1 VDLEELTCDRACP
14 SKSRSTQG
22 IVRRERH
29 CLFAITRREE
39 RKCDLHEWVVILSSA
54 NVERLFGGS
63 ACRGGFQSGGQ
74 CFSF

>member
-1 VDLEELTCDRACP
+1 VDLEGLTRDRACP

-29 CLFAITRREE
+29 CLFAITRRQE
-39 RKCDLHEWVVILSSA
+39 RKCDGHGWVVILTSA

-63 ACRGGFQSGGQ
+63 GCGGGFQSGGQ